1 MDQMD
6 QTMHNNNIFSV
17 LINGSPEGF
26 FNSTRG
32 LRQGDP
38 LSPYLFVIGMEV
50 FSNLVDKA
58 TSGGLL
64 TGFNIEN
71 RQGEEEQITHLL
83 FADDTL
89 VFCNDTREK
98 LAYLSWVL
106 LWFEA
111 IFSLKMNLEKSSIL
125 PLGIVENL
133 EDLAAELGCRKG
145 NLLTTYLG
153 LPLGMKRKS
162 IQVWDRVEERF
173 RKKLALWKRQY
184 ISKGGRLTLIK
195 STLSNLPIYT
205 MSLYRMPTG
214 VKLRLEKIQRNFL

>member
-1 MDQMD
+1 MKDGFWNKVDQMD

-26 FNSTRG
+26 F
-32 LRQGDP
+32 
-38 LSPYLFVIGMEV
+38 FVIGMEV

-58 TSGGLL
+58 ASGGLL

-111 IFSLKMNLEKSSIL
+111 IRFKNKF
-125 PLGIVENL
+125 GK
-133 EDLAAELGCRKG
+133 ELNPASRD
-145 NLLTTYLG
+145 
-153 LPLGMKRKS
+153 S
-162 IQVWDRVEERF
+162 
-173 RKKLALWKRQY
+173 
-184 ISKGGRLTLIK
+184 
-195 STLSNLPIYT
+195 
-205 MSLYRMPTG
+205 
-214 VKLRLEKIQRNFL
+214 